1 MPEFVYTTLKGT
13 TRIAFYSEVD
23 QDLVDNFRWRV
34 DSDGY
39 LRRNSPRDQQGKQQT
54 IFFHKLVAQRMGLD
68 MSLEIHHFNSN
79 TFDHRRENLKAST
92 RQQIQMN
99 RGKHCNNKSGFKG
112 VVVCNGWRGKF
123 RAQTTVNSQPITIG
137 YFDTPEDA
145 YQAYCDYVQP
155 IHGEFFK
162 RA

>member
-1 MPEFVYTTLKGT
+1 MIIL
-13 TRIAFYSEVD
+13 
-23 QDLVDNFRWRV
+23 
-34 DSDGY
+34 DGE
-39 LRRNSPRDQQGKQQT
+39 LIVMVICGEIVREISRENNKLFSFT
-54 IFFHKLVAQRMGLD
+54 FLVAQRMGLD

-137 YFDTPEDA
+137 YFDNPEDA

-155 IHGEFFK
+155 IHGLKELSRQSSKHRPVNKFK
-162 RA
+162 